1 MTRSLVLIYSLL
13 SRRRLSESRRT
24 LFLIPT
30 SLALVT
36 SLAIIFYIS
45 STSNIFTNQHP
56 PLLLKHTISS
66 SLNFPPTNS
75 LLTAP
80 LTNISSNLVNLQESP
95 HLSTT
100 QLNFDSTGTFHFSF
114 CYFFLYDIVLH
125 ICDVYKIFICS
136 KFEFLKHGMQNV
148 PHMNV
153 LKW

>member
-45 STSNIFTNQHP
+45 STSNLFTNQTP

-66 SLNFPPTNS
+66 SLNYPPTNS
-75 LLTAP
+75 LLTIP
-80 LTNISSNLVNLQESP
+80 LNNVSSNLGNLQESSR
-95 HLSTT
+95 LSTT
-100 QLNFDSTGTFHFSF
+100 QLSFESAGTFCFSF
-114 CYFFLYDIVLH
+114 CCFLMCNSVYEIVN
-125 ICDVYKIFICS
+125 CC
-136 KFEFLKHGMQNV
+136 KFEFL
-148 PHMNV
+148 
-153 LKW
+153 